1 MDDARRDRAPDAD
14 LADAARREIG
24 PPSPFF
30 LACEDALRASAAC
43 GPLLDLACGRGR
55 HALASAALGLEVLAV
70 DRNEDHLAELRGAA
84 APTDRIETRIVDLE
98 AGTPPD
104 LGAARFGAVLVF
116 RYLHRPLAPWIESLL
131 APGGILLYETFTTA
145 QRERGW
151 GPSRDAFL
159 LEPGELPTL
168 FPALE
173 VLRFEEGPTE
183 EAKPADTAR
192 LLARRV

>member
-1 MDDARRDRAPDAD
+1 MDDARRDPTHTDP
-14 LADAARREIG
+14 ARREIG

-30 LACEDALRASAAC
+30 VACRDELRASEAC

-55 HALASAALGLEVLAV
+55 HALASAELGLEVLAV
-70 DRNEDHLAELRGAA
+70 DRNEDHLTLLRQAA
-84 APTDRIETRIVDLE
+84 GRAARIETRVVDLE
-98 AGTPPD
+98 ADTPPD
-104 LGAARFGAVLVF
+104 LGTARFGAVLVF

-145 QRERGW
+145 QRDLGW

-168 FPALE
+168 FPGLE

-183 EAKPADTAR
+183 EAKRADTAR
-192 LLARRV
+192 LLARRPA

>member
-1 MDDARRDRAPDAD
+1 MGDARPDDEADARRA
-14 LADAARREIG
+14 IG
-24 PPSPFF
+24 GPSPFF
-30 LACEDALRASAAC
+30 LACLDELRASAAV

-55 HALASAALGLEVLAV
+55 HALASAELGLEVLAV
-70 DRNEDHLAELRGAA
+70 DRNSEHLARLRQTA
-84 APTDRIETRIVDLE
+84 APADQIETRVVDLE
-98 AGTPPD
+98 GETPPD
-104 LGAARFGAVLVF
+104 LGPTRFGAVLVF

-159 LEPGELPTL
+159 LGPGELQTL

-173 VLRFEEGPTE
+173 VLRFEEGPTD
-183 EAKPADTAR
+183 EAKPAETAR
-192 LLARRV
+192 LLARRP